1 MKWFTKLLYCF
12 DKKERAFVSD
22 ADQLLQKFDETH
34 PEPSLSQQSE
44 IAKHRNIFRRKVDQ
58 RINWS

>member
-22 ADQLLQKFDETH
+22 ADRLLQNFDLTH
-34 PEPSLSQQSE
+34 PEKSASQAFE
-44 IAKHRNIFRRKVDQ
+44 IAKHHAIFKRKVDQ
-58 RINWS
+58 RIDWS